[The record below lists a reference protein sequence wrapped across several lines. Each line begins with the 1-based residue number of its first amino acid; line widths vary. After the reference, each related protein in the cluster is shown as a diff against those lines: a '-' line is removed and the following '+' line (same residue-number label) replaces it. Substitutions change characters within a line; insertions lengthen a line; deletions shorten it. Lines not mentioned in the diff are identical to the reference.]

1 MLLVV
6 CLNEECSSEC
16 GGSVYDAARPGDGH
30 WTTTKHNEFL
40 SSHQAGQPGRP
51 LASTEVRR
59 GRGGG
64 WELRWGEGV
73 FIGFQFSSQQPPA
86 QAAAR
91 QWRQQQTPHIRNQSQ
106 PLYQCGVY
114 QPSPAGTAC
123 PATRPCTSHTLG
135 RSVGRRHAGGQHLTC
150 RPNIV
155 AHTGT
160 CDLTSQ

>member
-1 MLLVV
+1 MKNAAV
-6 CLNEECSSEC
+6 
-16 GGSVYDAARPGDGH
+16 SVAGQCMMPARPGDGH

-59 GRGGG
+59 GRGGGG

-106 PLYQCGVY
+106 PVPVWSVPARTSRHRLSCHPPLH
-114 QPSPAGTAC
+114 QPHIGPLSWAQTRRR
-123 PATRPCTSHTLG
+123 ATP
-135 RSVGRRHAGGQHLTC
+135 HL
-150 RPNIV
+150 PP
-155 AHTGT
+155 
-160 CDLTSQ
+160 

>member
-1 MLLVV
+1 MKNAAV
-6 CLNEECSSEC
+6 
-16 GGSVYDAARPGDGH
+16 SVAGQCMMQARPGDGH

-59 GRGGG
+59 GRGGGG

-106 PLYQCGVY
+106 PLHQCGVY
-114 QPSPAGTAC
+114 QPAPAGTAC
-123 PATRPCTSHTLG
+123 PATRPAPATHWAAQLGADTQEGNTSP
-135 RSVGRRHAGGQHLTC
+135 AALT
-150 RPNIV
+150 
-155 AHTGT
+155 
-160 CDLTSQ
+160 